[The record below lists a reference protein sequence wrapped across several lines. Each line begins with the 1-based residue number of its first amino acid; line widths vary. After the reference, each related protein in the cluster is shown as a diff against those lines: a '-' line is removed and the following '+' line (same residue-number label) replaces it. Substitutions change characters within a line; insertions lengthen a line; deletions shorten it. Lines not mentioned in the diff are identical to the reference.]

1 MLPYRHLLL
10 LLAPAAVL
18 SAPLSDDATS
28 TLETDVSLSQ
38 LPGFVKPAQLAPKGS
53 YPPWENDHY
62 PVLHLRADQA
72 HEAIE
77 IPADQMSGRIRVTYD
92 PDLEANKESVK
103 PATSP
108 APVSP
113 LVKRGGQPNPT
124 VGEGICATHTEP
136 QFPGTTFSHAGS
148 ECRPEKDPR
157 AYDVTCRSHNRWG
170 VTTHLERFCPVR
182 FICVQLPE
190 PAKPPKTSQIDCR
203 SEVDAKKASTSTV
216 GGLIKTVTKFFA
228 SPKGYTKL
236 HFDAFTFDRN
246 AHQIQVKSIDMID
259 DGNIFLRHT
268 NANAMSVDKWAN
280 TNGEAVAFQAYVGN
294 AFVTLEWWWRKI

>member
-28 TLETDVSLSQ
+28 TLETDVSQ

-77 IPADQMSGRIRVTYD
+77 IPADQMSGVIRVTYD
-92 PDLEANKESVK
+92 PDLEANKERVK

-113 LVKRGGQPNPT
+113 LVRRGKSPPKPT
-124 VGEGICATHTEP
+124 IGEGICALFHAPE
-136 QFPGTTFSHAGS
+136 FPNQRWQHIRTV
-148 ECRPEKDPR
+148 CRPEMGPR
-157 AYDVTCRSHNRWG
+157 NYEVTCGSTNPPGISDHQDK
-170 VTTHLERFCPVR
+170 LCPVR
-182 FICVQLPE
+182 TICVQLPE
-190 PAKPPKTSQIDCR
+190 PAKPPRTPQIDCM
-203 SEVDAKKASTSTV
+203 SEVDAKKASTSTA
-216 GGLIKTVTKFFA
+216 GGIIKTITKFFP

-246 AHQIQVKSIDMID
+246 AHQIQVQSIDMID
-259 DGNIFLRHT
+259 DGNLFLRHT

-280 TNGEAVAFQAYVGN
+280 TNGEAVAFQAFSGGS
-294 AFVTLEWWWRKI
+294 FITLEWWWRTA